1 MLQQLPLTDAERREL
16 IQQMAEAR
24 SVIAKYPTVA
34 DAAKGG
40 YLESTV
46 YVPCIGAH
54 YTNYS
59 LVGQFNAAA
68 PSELLYDGTTPTS
81 KIIGLSYLVWHPG
94 GPPPGFAGPND
105 VWHQHNANGGLCL
118 RGGMVVGG
126 ESMSAKTCQ
135 LIGGRKAGKELADVW
150 MVHAWVAPGWEC
162 SWGVFAGE
170 CPELGGKL
178 GASAFAS

>member
-1 MLQQLPLTDAERREL
+1 
-16 IQQMAEAR
+16 
-24 SVIAKYPTVA
+24 
-34 DAAKGG
+34 
-40 YLESTV
+40 V

-59 LVGQFNAAA
+59 LVGHFDPAH
-68 PSELLYDGTTPTS
+68 PSELLYDGTTPDAH
-81 KIIGLSYLVWHPG
+81 IVGLSYLVWHPG

-118 RGGMVVGG
+118 RGGQVVGG
-126 ESMSAKTCQ
+126 ESMSAKTCEI
-135 LIGGRKAGKELADVW
+135 IGGHKAGKLLADVW

-178 GASAFAS
+178 GASAWSN